1 MFSNTRHEDS
11 ERMAK
16 EYKIGDN
23 IRYDETEGK
32 YIRKRKDELL
42 TTSGSSHNKVLQ
54 YNTGG

>member
-42 TTSGSSHNKVLQ
+42 
-54 YNTGG
+54 YNFR